1 MNTMPTEP
9 IKDYPIAKSLCQ
21 AGTPALLVDRRKSV
35 ASGTSGGGGRGAIGA
50 TKPGGGVRRTPWA
63 GTTGTIGVGCIPR
76 RGEPAGGSAGGGA
89 GPDSVTGLTGP
100 LTRPGSR
107 GVARCW
113 YSDTRRQIV
122 IDRSRRGPVA
132 VDRPRIATGIP
143 ALDSGK
149 LSAAI
154 SSNVRISSLLLMA
167 SLTRSHVTDCSD
179 SSPAAHQARS
189 PSSTSSATGPAH
201 RMSDSTSAC
210 ALGERSLQPNTK

>member
-1 MNTMPTEP
+1 MPTEP

-35 ASGTSGGGGRGAIGA
+35 AGGTSGGGGRVTIGA

-63 GTTGTIGVGCIPR
+63 GTTGTIGVGCILR

-89 GPDSVTGLTGP
+89 GPDSVTGFTGP

-107 GVARCW
+107 SVAL
-113 YSDTRRQIV
+113 SAADV
-122 IDRSRRGPVA
+122 ISSRYWWK
-132 VDRPRIATGIP
+132 PRIATGIP

-189 PSSTSSATGPAH
+189 PSLTSSATGPAH
-201 RMSDSTSAC
+201 RMRDSTSAC
-210 ALGERSLQPNTK
+210 ALGERWVTMAALSS

>member
-21 AGTPALLVDRRKSV
+21 AGTPALLVDRWERGHRGHK
-35 ASGTSGGGGRGAIGA
+35 ARRWRTKDALGRHHWHDRADVI
-50 TKPGGGVRRTPWA
+50 
-63 GTTGTIGVGCIPR
+63 
-76 RGEPAGGSAGGGA
+76 S
-89 GPDSVTGLTGP
+89 
-100 LTRPGSR
+100 SR
-107 GVARCW
+107 YW
-113 YSDTRRQIV
+113 WK
-122 IDRSRRGPVA
+122 
-132 VDRPRIATGIP
+132 PRIATGIP

-189 PSSTSSATGPAH
+189 
-201 RMSDSTSAC
+201 
-210 ALGERSLQPNTK
+210 LQPNTK